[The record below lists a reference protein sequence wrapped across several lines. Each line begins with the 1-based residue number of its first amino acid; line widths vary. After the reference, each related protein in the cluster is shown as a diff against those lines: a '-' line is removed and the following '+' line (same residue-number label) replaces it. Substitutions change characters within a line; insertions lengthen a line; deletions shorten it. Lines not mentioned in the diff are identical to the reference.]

1 MIPEWCAP
9 HGQPRDC
16 PLHCKRDPTLHEAG
30 VPLEK
35 LVLPPSVSS
44 VSRAFVDMKLVYP
57 AKIAGI
63 AMPWGQKI
71 QLYIFMGQLLQGLL
85 PAWLGTFFKQPNAVF
100 LLANG
105 ANFAL
110 TFRRDI
116 WLPALLQQL
125 RLLAI
130 YFSIGKWLGAGW
142 KVGTIPEPSWEEM
155 PFKCSELCLVI
166 KIGNLVRNLMPITMV
181 MVGFPTYPAIFICL
195 APGAG
200 LGIVACVLFNR
211 NRDRGRATGTLCV
224 ALLPREETLPTS
236 SASPASSVS
245 TRWAAFVGVLTMTIG
260 LAVSSAIS
268 EYSGSNRTY
277 SCGFSKLELV
287 SFQIKEFQLDGIVPY
302 LLFIFAAAT
311 LVALAIAVSKLM
323 MNYRSDA
330 VSKQGEGE
338 MATVQDHWFDSSFRE
353 FVASLWAWRSHLED
367 AAQGKELLEVQMSR
381 MTHEAMR
388 PMSPETMDSLMLR
401 FLTNDD
407 DFRTTDLHMKGQV
420 QTGLLRCLMD
430 FKHPR
435 EITTELLHDFKS
447 RCTWGWLPA
456 LRKNNFLLEDV
467 QAWRLPGEQPQELVW
482 YKEVSANFGC
492 L

>member
-85 PAWLGTFFKQPNAVF
+85 SAWLGTFFKQPNAVF

-166 KIGNLVRNLMPITMV
+166 KIGNLVRNLMSITMV
-181 MVGFPTYPAIFICL
+181 MRTQRSLSAWRR
-195 APGAG
+195 APVWA
-200 LGIVACVLFNR
+200 
-211 NRDRGRATGTLCV
+211 
-224 ALLPREETLPTS
+224 S
-236 SASPASSVS
+236 SPASSSIATV
-245 TRWAAFVGVLTMTIG
+245 TGAARPGRSAWLCSRERRHYRHLPPHLHHRYQHG
-260 LAVSSAIS
+260 GRHSSA
-268 EYSGSNRTY
+268 
-277 SCGFSKLELV
+277 
-287 SFQIKEFQLDGIVPY
+287 
-302 LLFIFAAAT
+302 
-311 LVALAIAVSKLM
+311 
-323 MNYRSDA
+323 
-330 VSKQGEGE
+330 
-338 MATVQDHWFDSSFRE
+338 SS
-353 FVASLWAWRSHLED
+353 
-367 AAQGKELLEVQMSR
+367 
-381 MTHEAMR
+381 
-388 PMSPETMDSLMLR
+388 P
-401 FLTNDD
+401 
-407 DFRTTDLHMKGQV
+407 
-420 QTGLLRCLMD
+420 
-430 FKHPR
+430 
-435 EITTELLHDFKS
+435 
-447 RCTWGWLPA
+447 
-456 LRKNNFLLEDV
+456 
-467 QAWRLPGEQPQELVW
+467 
-482 YKEVSANFGC
+482 
-492 L
+492 